1 MSTEVI
7 VKSDKNE
14 KKKLNLSVDTKLI
27 KTSKFIAL
35 KNDTSVSELFED
47 YIRAIDKNPQLI
59 QLIKD
64 SNNTNNQSPK
74 GKKK

>member
-7 VKSDKNE
+7 VKNE
-14 KKKLNLSVDTKLI
+14 KKKLNLSIDTKLI

-59 QLIKD
+59 KLIKD
-64 SNNTNNQSPK
+64 TNNIPTKS
-74 GKKK
+74 KKK

>member
-1 MSTEVI
+1 MSTEVAT
-7 VKSDKNE
+7 KNE

-59 QLIKD
+59 KLIKD
-64 SNNTNNQSPK
+64 TNNIPTKS
-74 GKKK
+74 KKK

>member
-7 VKSDKNE
+7 TKSDKNE
-14 KKKLNLSVDTKLI
+14 KKKLNLSIDTKLI

-59 QLIKD
+59 KLIKD
-64 SNNTNNQSPK
+64 TNNIPTKS
-74 GKKK
+74 KKK

>member
-1 MSTEVI
+1 MSAEVATPSI
-7 VKSDKNE
+7 KNE